1 VRVIVGDIRQNLL
14 TRFLESKDALS
25 VDELSDAAEIMRGAV
40 KQHLTS

>member
-14 TRFLESKDALS
+14 TRFLEKDALS